1 MKSLFH
7 TDRYPITTYQPVMFC
22 GESLQDVKEKIS
34 EYCDGMERAFHPVY
48 NPVTQTVQPSR
59 HVRRLNRTS
68 TADFQ
73 AEKQKEYF
81 DRLQESR
88 ANYDIS
94 SV

>member
-1 MKSLFH
+1 
-7 TDRYPITTYQPVMFC
+7 MFC

-94 SV
+94 SVVDDSPLA